1 MSVDPDKIFFSPEI
15 ASSIGLEEEIIFS
28 VIENYSLGLNEKELI
43 KKLNFLQQ
51 EKVNAALSKLLI
63 LKLIENKNS
72 EFFVKNNIKLNSKS
86 NTYSNEQ
93 KLKISKDVLTQ
104 AKSLGM
110 SEEFIY
116 FQSNLFIASNKNHSE
131 SEFKTNFRLLKHL
144 IKVWRQEKKK
154 EKTEAEKVLIKKDWT
169 PTQDVMS
176 VLESADMD
184 SDFVK
189 KCIPEFIV
197 YWTEK
202 EFKSNEWNSIFIS
215 HVRRQWARFKNIVED
230 NVSPKKMT
238 HDWMPDQNC
247 FDVLKLAKIDEKF
260 ARNQLPEF
268 KIYWLDSNQVM
279 ASWNSKF
286 IQHVKYKWFKD
297 NSKSSGIISRL
308 TDKEWAIEY

>member
-1 MSVDPDKIFFSPEI
+1 MSLDPDKIFFSPEI
-15 ASSIGLEEEIIFS
+15 ASSLGLEEAIILS
-28 VIENYSLGLNEKELI
+28 VIKNYSPGLNEKKLI

-72 EFFVKNNIKLNSKS
+72 KFFINNNIKLNSKFKI
-86 NTYSNEQ
+86 YSDEQ
-93 KLKISKDVLTQ
+93 KLKISNDVLSQ

-110 SEEFIY
+110 SEEFIH
-116 FQSNLFIASNKNHSE
+116 FQSNLFIASNKNFSE
-131 SEFKTNFRLLKHL
+131 SEFKTNFRLLKYL
-144 IKVWRQEKKK
+144 IKAWRQEKKK
-154 EKTEAEKVLIKKDWT
+154 QKTEAEKVLIEKDWA

-184 SDFVK
+184 SDFIK
-189 KCIPEFIV
+189 KCIPEFII

-202 EFKSNEWNSIFIS
+202 EFISNEWNSIFIS
-215 HVRRQWARFKNIVED
+215 HVRRQWARYKNIVED
-230 NVSPKKMT
+230 NVTPKKMT

-247 FDVLKLAKIDEKF
+247 FDVLKLARIDEKF

-297 NSKSSGIISRL
+297 NSESSGIISRL